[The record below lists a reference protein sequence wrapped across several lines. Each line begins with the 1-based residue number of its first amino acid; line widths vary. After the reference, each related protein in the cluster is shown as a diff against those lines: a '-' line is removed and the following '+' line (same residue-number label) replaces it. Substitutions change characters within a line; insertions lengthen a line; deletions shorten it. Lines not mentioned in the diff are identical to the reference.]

1 MLSFRKLTSNIPVSL
16 SNLFKYYS
24 KMNSPHSH
32 AFVFDIDGTLILN
45 KK

>member
-1 MLSFRKLTSNIPVSL
+1 MLSFLKGKSQITDSFR
-16 SNLFKYYS
+16 NLYKYHS
-24 KMNSPHSH
+24 KMISPHSH

>member
-1 MLSFRKLTSNIPVSL
+1 MLSLLKRTTNIPVRPK
-16 SNLFKYYS
+16 NLFKYHS